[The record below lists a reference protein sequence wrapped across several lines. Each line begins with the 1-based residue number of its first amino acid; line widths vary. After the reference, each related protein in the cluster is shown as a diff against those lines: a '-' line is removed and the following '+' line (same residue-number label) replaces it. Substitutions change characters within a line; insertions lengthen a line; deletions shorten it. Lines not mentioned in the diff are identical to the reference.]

1 MALLSEAS
9 AHQLGSPSNLL
20 LGMNFSFKENTVSEV
35 GIWNHYLQ
43 LPRDN
48 TAGLP

>member
-20 LGMNFSFKENTVSEV
+20 LGMNSRFKENTV
-35 GIWNHYLQ
+35 GFWNHYL
-43 LPRDN
+43 LKAPS
-48 TAGLP
+48 